1 MKYKYDK
8 KNLVDAFK
16 NLAVWAENLDAKR
29 DKKAIDDVWNELL
42 VLMGEVQENNDD
54 IFGTEGYEFSI
65 LGKD

>member
-16 NLAVWAENLDAKR
+16 NLAEWAENLDAKSNK
-29 DKKAIDDVWNELL
+29 DVIDDTWNKLDR
-42 VLMGEVQENNDD
+42 LMTEIQMDHDD